1 LLESSRVAKTI
12 GILTGGGDCPGLNA
26 VIRAV
31 VRSSDAA
38 GWDCVAVLEGWRGL
52 VEGRFEDLGPRE
64 VSGILPRGGTIIG
77 TSRTNPFKMEGAVE
91 KVLQNFHD
99 RELDA
104 LIAIGGEDTLGVASR
119 LYSEH
124 QLPVVGVPKT
134 IDNDLSGT
142 DYTFGFDTAVTIATE
157 AIDRLH
163 TTAESHNRVMVVE
176 VMGRHAGWIAVMSG
190 IAGGADVILIPEQPM
205 TVEAACEELRR
216 RHARGKN
223 FSIVV
228 VSEGYELTYASGES
242 HMVGGEA
249 RATDQFGH
257 VTLGGVG
264 EILGHE
270 IEQRTG
276 FETRVTVLG
285 HVQRGGSPTPRDRVL
300 ATRFG
305 LKAAELAHAG
315 TFGQMAALRG
325 DDVVAVSL
333 EEATAQLKT
342 VTPEWY
348 AVAQAFFG

>member
-1 LLESSRVAKTI
+1 VAKTI

-31 VRSSDAA
+31 VRASDAQ

-52 VEGRFEDLGPRE
+52 VDGRFEDLGPRE

-77 TSRTNPFKMEGAVE
+77 TSRTNPYKLDGGVDS
-91 KVLQNFHD
+91 VLQNFRD
-99 RELDA
+99 RGLDA
-104 LIAIGGEDTLGVASR
+104 LIAIGGEDTLGVASK
-119 LYSEH
+119 LYNEH
-124 QLPVVGVPKT
+124 KLPIVGVPKT

-176 VMGRHAGWIAVMSG
+176 VMGRHAGWIAVVSG

-228 VSEGYELTYASGES
+228 VSEGYELSYASGES
-242 HMVGGEA
+242 RMVGGEA

-270 IEQRTG
+270 IEARTG